1 MQRNNWVPWAVG
13 CLILFLLFCLCLAAM
28 TVGGAALLFARN
40 SETPSSATPGGGVQ
54 GWEVATPTPLVVR
67 PTLAPGITPTPVSTE
82 TLRTLEESIVPN
94 NDPVDLARRL
104 GGVPDVPLTV
114 TPPPRPFQV
123 GDRQTFWVSNVDD
136 NTNFQVEATLRY
148 VTDHAYFWIEDGVEY
163 DETDLQNLAEAFE
176 NKIYPTDRAFFGSEW
191 TPGVD
196 GDPHIYILY
205 ARGLGKNLAGYFS
218 SADELHPLAHEYSNA
233 HEMFLFNADNVRL
246 DDEFT
251 YGVLAHEF
259 QHMIHWYQDRNEASW
274 LNEGF
279 SELASFLNGYDVGG
293 FDYSFAR
300 DPDIQLTYWPVDDTG
315 PHYGAGFLFVDYF
328 LNRFGEQSTQSLVAH
343 PENGMVSVDAVLSEI
358 GAQDPLTGGPL
369 SADTFFRDWTL
380 TNYLMDADVANGE
393 YTYANYPEAPQV
405 DATERVRS
413 CDGAPQTRDV
423 HQYGTDYIRITCK
436 GEYTLRFEG
445 GMEVGLLPADAHSGD
460 YAFWSN
466 QGDES
471 DMTLTRRF
479 DFTAVEAP
487 ISMEYWTWYDLEKD
501 YDYVYLAA
509 STDDGQT
516 WQIVE
521 TPSSTAEDPSGNS
534 YGWAYNGK
542 SGGSG
547 VWIREQVDL
556 SQFAGQN
563 VLLRFEYVTDA
574 AVNGEGFLLD
584 DVSIPAIGY
593 QTDFENDDGG
603 WEPAGFVRIE
613 NVLPQTFQVTLIVR
627 RGGEVVRV
635 EPLSLQADNS
645 AEVPLSLGGRDE
657 AVLVVSGTT
666 RFTRQK
672 ASYRFFI
679 LP

>member
-1 MQRNNWVPWAVG
+1 MRQNDWVPWAIG
-13 CLILFLLFCLCLAAM
+13 CLILFLLFCLFLAAL
-28 TVGGAALLFARN
+28 TVGGAVWMVYRTARN
-40 SETPSSATPGGGVQ
+40 PLPIPTDVQ
-54 GWEVATPTPLVVR
+54 GFVLPTPTPLVVR
-67 PTLAPGITPTPVSTE
+67 PTSAPGVTPTPVSTE
-82 TLRTLEESIVPN
+82 TLLTLEESIVPN

-114 TPPPRPFQV
+114 TPPPQPFQV

-136 NTNFQVEATLRY
+136 NTNFQVDTTLRY
-148 VTDHAYFWIEDGVEY
+148 VTDHAYFWIEDGVDY
-163 DETDLQNLAEAFE
+163 DADDLRNLAEAFE

-191 TPGVD
+191 APGVD
-196 GDPHIYILY
+196 GDPHIYIVY
-205 ARGLGKNLAGYFS
+205 ASGLGSNLAGYFS
-218 SADELHPLAHEYSNA
+218 SADEVHPLAHEYSNA
-233 HEMFLFNADNVRL
+233 HEMFLFNADNVGL
-246 DDEFT
+246 GEEFT

-259 QHMIHWYQDRNEASW
+259 QHMIHWYQDRNEESW

-293 FDYSFAR
+293 FDYAFAD
-300 DPDIQLTYWPVDDTG
+300 DPDIQLTYWPVDDTA

-328 LNRFGEQSTQSLVAH
+328 LDRFGEQATQNLVAH

-358 GAQDPLTGGPL
+358 GAQDTLAGGAL
-369 SADTFFRDWTL
+369 SADAFFRDWTL
-380 TNYLMDADVANGE
+380 TNYIMDEDAANGE
-393 YTYANYPEAPQV
+393 FVYSNYPDAPQV

-413 CDGAPQTRDV
+413 CDGSFQTRDV
-423 HQYGTDYIRITCK
+423 HQYGADYIRITCN
-436 GEYTLRFEG
+436 GDYTLRFEG
-445 GMEVGLLPADAHSGD
+445 GMEVGLLPVDAHSGD

-471 DMTLTRRF
+471 DMTLTRQF
-479 DFTAVEAP
+479 DFTAAEAP
-487 ISMEYWTWYDLEKD
+487 INMEYWAWYDLEKD

-509 STDDGQT
+509 STDGGET
-516 WQIVE
+516 WEIIE

-547 VWIREQVDL
+547 VWIRENVDL
-556 SQFAGQN
+556 SEFAGQR

-584 DVSIPAIGY
+584 DVSIPAVGY

-603 WEPAGFVRIE
+603 WEAAGFVRIE
-613 NVLPQTFQVTLIVR
+613 NVLPQTFQVTLITR
-627 RGGEVVRV
+627 RGGDVVGI
-635 EPLSLQADNS
+635 EPLTLGADNS
-645 AEVPLSLGGRDE
+645 AEVPLSLSGRDE

-666 RFTRQK
+666 PFTRQK
-672 ASYRFFI
+672 ASYRFAL